1 MLFMLAFMLLL
12 FWGVSRLSRSQQRKM
27 QAEQE
32 RRTDEALV
40 PGNWVRTRAGF
51 YGTVVEV
58 SGDVVTLAT
67 PLGDESLWARS
78 AIVDAEEPPF
88 ATESDDSGED
98 AVTEAWGIASRIST
112 RFPLA
117 RKLGSIKTLA
127 ESFLCL
133 IRASTVSWTDKPAGA
148 SILSPVTSSEQ
159 MGGCSKRSGRTSS
172 SGLTAYARGRRGA
185 TESISIHISSR

>member
-27 QAEQE
+27 HAEQE

-98 AVTEAWGIASRIST
+98 AVTEAADA
-112 RFPLA
+112 PD
-117 RKLGSIKTLA
+117 GSSAA
-127 ESFLCL
+127 ESGP
-133 IRASTVSWTDKPAGA
+133 REGGESGDETDETDETDEKGVEAADAEEGPRTGA
-148 SILSPVTSSEQ
+148 SQ
-159 MGGCSKRSGRTSS
+159 
-172 SGLTAYARGRRGA
+172 A
-185 TESISIHISSR
+185 

>member
-1 MLFMLAFMLLL
+1 MNQQMLIMIVVMILAF
-12 FWGVSRLSRSQQRKM
+12 WGLSRFSRSQQKKM
-27 QAEQE
+27 LAEQE
-32 RRTDEALV
+32 RRTNEALV

-98 AVTEAWGIASRIST
+98 AVTEAADA
-112 RFPLA
+112 PD
-117 RKLGSIKTLA
+117 GSSAA
-127 ESFLCL
+127 ESGP
-133 IRASTVSWTDKPAGA
+133 REGGESGDETDETDETDEKGVEAADAEEGPRTGA
-148 SILSPVTSSEQ
+148 SQ
-159 MGGCSKRSGRTSS
+159 
-172 SGLTAYARGRRGA
+172 A
-185 TESISIHISSR
+185 

>member
-98 AVTEAWGIASRIST
+98 AVTEAADAS
-112 RFPLA
+112 A
-117 RKLGSIKTLA
+117 A
-127 ESFLCL
+127 ESGP
-133 IRASTVSWTDKPAGA
+133 REGGESGDETDEKDVEAADAEEGPRTGA
-148 SILSPVTSSEQ
+148 SQ
-159 MGGCSKRSGRTSS
+159 
-172 SGLTAYARGRRGA
+172 A
-185 TESISIHISSR
+185 

>member
-1 MLFMLAFMLLL
+1 MNQQMLIMIVVMILAF
-12 FWGVSRLSRSQQRKM
+12 WGLSRFSRSQQKKM
-27 QAEQE
+27 LAEQE
-32 RRTDEALV
+32 RRTNEALV

-98 AVTEAWGIASRIST
+98 AVTEAADA
-112 RFPLA
+112 PD
-117 RKLGSIKTLA
+117 GSSVA
-127 ESFLCL
+127 ESGP
-133 IRASTVSWTDKPAGA
+133 REGSEAGDETDEKGVEAADAEEGPRTGA
-148 SILSPVTSSEQ
+148 SQ
-159 MGGCSKRSGRTSS
+159 
-172 SGLTAYARGRRGA
+172 A
-185 TESISIHISSR
+185 